1 MPDLSA
7 STNSLGNSADAT
19 EPRAIEADD
28 EDLQTVAEHL
38 PSTYDLQGEVICLR
52 QDRGKYKPLCGPIF
66 VTAEA

>member
-28 EDLQTVAEHL
+28 EDLQTVAE
-38 PSTYDLQGEVICLR
+38 QRRLR
-52 QDRGKYKPLCGPIF
+52 KSEQPG
-66 VTAEA
+66 